1 MYFHSSNKTQTF
13 DITLHVQKESSCR
26 ELYAY
31 MAENIFSLVHFKT
44 ISSFHVTIN
53 LSVILSKHQ
62 IFFFL

>member
-26 ELYAY
+26 ELDAY

-44 ISSFHVTIN
+44 ISSFHML
-53 LSVILSKHQ
+53 LSISQ
-62 IFFFL
+62 